1 MFFETFGFFCVSL
14 IRKEQIQRNITKKIR
29 EVTLH
34 FNCLGSLISTEQP
47 FFKSPLEVKLEA
59 ELCFIPLKMGCNSVR
74 LTAEQQQL

>member
-1 MFFETFGFFCVSL
+1 MFFETFGFFLCESNQK
-14 IRKEQIQRNITKKIR
+14 RANSKKHYKKKIR

-47 FFKSPLEVKLEA
+47 FFKSPLEA